1 MRGFTRDKIL
11 FLCSLTAILALIG
24 VSMFSMRFEVKADNA
39 SADTLVV
46 SAVMCEN
53 GKKLSLTI
61 DEKITKNDLKIDEK
75 YIRLKDSSGGIIPLD
90 LKNAEVS
97 GEGAIIIFSQV
108 KIDLNRLK
116 NSTLSLK
123 KGFKVSENGK
133 TLSCDVVWEVNSFEE
148 DNGNIL
154 YKPKI
159 NFKYSGAAKITLYVG
174 ETIKL
179 NSICDPDPKC
189 VGGRWSSE
197 SGKIATVKN
206 DVLTA
211 VSVGMTNL
219 RLTFKDG
226 YEYLINVVV
235 KKGSYHQS
243 ESGESPKETAESLS
257 ESSSGSVSDSRNSET
272 EDMSESY
279 PAEESISESESEFE
293 SEFTSESE
301 SEYESEFES
310 GSVSESDSV
319 SESEGESE
327 TMSEGDRESE
337 SEVETA
343 RDGESESEVETASDG
358 KSEENSDKESENY
371 SDESS
376 DNESSSE
383 RECSSEIESSSER
396 ESEHDGSGSESGKTD
411 ESGNADERGKTDES
425 DRTIERGKTDES
437 DEIDESDRTSESG
450 ETDESDKSS
459 GSGGM
464 SGRTTSNTTSGA
476 AGGSDNS
483 GEIGKDGTEKNGRK
497 IVIPL
502 ICIAALLVI
511 GVLLISKKGD
521 PHA

>member
-24 VSMFSMRFEVKADNA
+24 ASMFSMRFEVKADNA

-61 DEKITKNDLKIDEK
+61 DEKTTKNDLKIDEK
-75 YIRLKDSSGGIIPLD
+75 YIRLKDSSGGVIPLD
-90 LKNAEVS
+90 LGNAEVS
-97 GEGAIIIFSQV
+97 AEGAIIIFSQV

-133 TLSCDVVWEVNSFEE
+133 ALSCDVVWEVNSFEE

-197 SGKIATVKN
+197 SSKIATAKN

-211 VSVGMTNL
+211 VSVGTTNL

-243 ESGESPKETAESLS
+243 ESVGSSNETGESLS
-257 ESSSGSVSDSRNSET
+257 ESSFGSVSDSRNSES

-319 SESEGESE
+319 SESESE
-327 TMSEGDRESE
+327 TVSESDRESE

-343 RDGESESEVETASDG
+343 SDR

-383 RECSSEIESSSER
+383 REF
-396 ESEHDGSGSESGKTD
+396 EHDGSGSESDNASESGKT
-411 ESGNADERGKTDES
+411 DERGKTDES
-425 DRTIERGKTDES
+425 DRTIERDKTDES

-450 ETDESDKSS
+450 KIDESDKSS
-459 GSGGM
+459 GSDGM
-464 SGRTTSNTTSGA
+464 SGRTTSNTTSSA

-511 GVLLISKKGD
+511 GVLLIPKKGD

>member
-1 MRGFTRDKIL
+1 MIMRGFTRDKIL
-11 FLCSLTAILALIG
+11 FLSSLTAILALIG
-24 VSMFSMRFEVKADNA
+24 ASMFSMRFEVKADNA

-61 DEKITKNDLKIDEK
+61 DEKTTKNDLKIDEK
-75 YIRLKDSSGGIIPLD
+75 YIRLKDSSGGVIPLD
-90 LKNAEVS
+90 LGNAEVS

-133 TLSCDVVWEVNSFEE
+133 ALSCDVVWEVNSIEE

-197 SGKIATVKN
+197 SSKIATVKN

-211 VSVGMTNL
+211 VSVGTTNL

-235 KKGSYHQS
+235 KKGGYHHS
-243 ESGESPKETAESLS
+243 ESVESPKEIAESLS
-257 ESSSGSVSDSRNSET
+257 ESSSGRVSDSRNSES

-293 SEFTSESE
+293 SVFTSESE

-319 SESEGESE
+319 SESEAVSESEGESE
-327 TMSEGDRESE
+327 TVSEGDRESE

-343 RDGESESEVETASDG
+343 SDR

-383 RECSSEIESSSER
+383 RE
-396 ESEHDGSGSESGKTD
+396 SEHDGSGSESGNASESGKTD
-411 ESGNADERGKTDES
+411 ESGNADESGKTG
-425 DRTIERGKTDES
+425 ERGKTDES
-437 DEIDESDRTSESG
+437 DEIDESDRTRERG
-450 ETDESDKSS
+450 KIDESDKSS
-459 GSGGM
+459 ERGEM
-464 SGRTTSNTTSGA
+464 SGRTTSNTTSSA

>member
-11 FLCSLTAILALIG
+11 FLSSLTAILALIG

-61 DEKITKNDLKIDEK
+61 DEKTTKNDLKIDEK
-75 YIRLKDSSGGIIPLD
+75 YIRLKDSSGGVIPLD

-133 TLSCDVVWEVNSFEE
+133 TLSCEVVWEVNSFEE

-189 VGGRWSSE
+189 VGGRWLSE
-197 SGKIATVKN
+197 SSKIATVKN

-211 VSVGMTNL
+211 VSVGTTNL

-243 ESGESPKETAESLS
+243 ESVESPNETVESLS
-257 ESSSGSVSDSRNSET
+257 ESSSGRVSDSRNSES

-319 SESEGESE
+319 SESEAVSESESE
-327 TMSEGDRESE
+327 TVSESDRESE

-343 RDGESESEVETASDG
+343 RDGESESEVETASDRN
-358 KSEENSDKESENY
+358 SEENSDKESGNY

-376 DNESSSE
+376 DNES
-383 RECSSEIESSSER
+383 SSEIESSSER
-396 ESEHDGSGSESGKTD
+396 ESEHDGSGSESGNAS
-411 ESGNADERGKTDES
+411 ESGKTDERGKTDES
-425 DRTIERGKTDES
+425 DETRERGK
-437 DEIDESDRTSESG
+437 I
-450 ETDESDKSS
+450 DESDKSS
-459 GSGGM
+459 GSDGM
-464 SGRTTSNTTSGA
+464 SGRTTSSTTSGT

-511 GVLLISKKGD
+511 GVLLIPKKGD

>member
-61 DEKITKNDLKIDEK
+61 DEKTTKNDLKIDEK
-75 YIRLKDSSGGIIPLD
+75 YIRLKDSSGVVIPLD
-90 LKNAEVS
+90 LGNAEVS

-197 SGKIATVKN
+197 SSKIATVKN
-206 DVLTA
+206 DELTA
-211 VSVGMTNL
+211 VSVGTTNL

-235 KKGSYHQS
+235 KKDNYHHS
-243 ESGESPKETAESLS
+243 EGAESPKETGESLS
-257 ESSSGSVSDSRNSET
+257 ESSSGSVLDSRNSES

-279 PAEESISESESEFE
+279 PAEESISGSESEFE
-293 SEFTSESE
+293 SEFASESE

-319 SESEGESE
+319 SESEAVSESKSE
-327 TMSEGDRESE
+327 TVSESDRESE
-337 SEVETA
+337 SEA
-343 RDGESESEVETASDG
+343 ETASDR

-383 RECSSEIESSSER
+383 RE
-396 ESEHDGSGSESGKTD
+396 SEHDGSGSESGNASESGKTD
-411 ESGNADERGKTDES
+411 ESGNADESGKTDERGKTDES

-437 DEIDESDRTSESG
+437 DEIDESDRTRERG
-450 ETDESDKSS
+450 KIDESDKSS
-459 GSGGM
+459 GSEGM
-464 SGRTTSNTTSGA
+464 SDRTTSNTTSGA

>member
-11 FLCSLTAILALIG
+11 FLSSLTAILALIG
-24 VSMFSMRFEVKADNA
+24 ASMFSMRFEVKADNA
-39 SADTLVV
+39 NADTLVV

-61 DEKITKNDLKIDEK
+61 DEKTTKNDLKIDEK
-75 YIRLKDSSGGIIPLD
+75 YIRLKDSSGVVIPLD

-133 TLSCDVVWEVNSFEE
+133 TLSCDVVWEVNSIEE

-159 NFKYSGAAKITLYVG
+159 NFKYSGAAKISLYVG

-197 SGKIATVKN
+197 SSKIATVKN

-211 VSVGMTNL
+211 VSVGTTNL

-235 KKGSYHQS
+235 KKGGYHHS
-243 ESGESPKETAESLS
+243 ESVESPKEIGESLS
-257 ESSSGSVSDSRNSET
+257 ESSSGNVSDSRNSES

-293 SEFTSESE
+293 SEFASESE

-319 SESEGESE
+319 SESEAVSESEGESE
-327 TMSEGDRESE
+327 TVSEGDRESE

-343 RDGESESEVETASDG
+343 SDR

-383 RECSSEIESSSER
+383 RE
-396 ESEHDGSGSESGKTD
+396 SEHDGSGSESGNASESGKTD
-411 ESGNADERGKTDES
+411 ESGNADESGKTGERGKIEES
-425 DRTIERGKTDES
+425 GKTDES

-450 ETDESDKSS
+450 KIDESDKSS
-459 GSGGM
+459 GSDGM
-464 SGRTTSNTTSGA
+464 SGRTTSNTTSSA

>member
-24 VSMFSMRFEVKADNA
+24 ASMFSMRFEVKADNA

-61 DEKITKNDLKIDEK
+61 DEKTTKNDLKIDEK
-75 YIRLKDSSGGIIPLD
+75 YIRLKDSSGVVIPLD
-90 LKNAEVS
+90 LGNAEVS

-123 KGFKVSENGK
+123 KDFKVSENGK
-133 TLSCDVVWEVNSFEE
+133 TLSCDVVWEVNSIEE
-148 DNGNIL
+148 DNGNIF

-197 SGKIATVKN
+197 SSKIATVKN

-211 VSVGMTNL
+211 VSVGTTNL
-219 RLTFKDG
+219 RLTFKNGD
-226 YEYLINVVV
+226 EYLINVVV
-235 KKGSYHQS
+235 KKGGYHHS
-243 ESGESPKETAESLS
+243 ESVESPKEIGESLS
-257 ESSSGSVSDSRNSET
+257 ESSSGRVSDFRNSES
-272 EDMSESY
+272 EDMSESC
-279 PAEESISESESEFE
+279 PTEESISESESEFE

-319 SESEGESE
+319 SESEAVSESESE
-327 TMSEGDRESE
+327 TMSEGDR
-337 SEVETA
+337 
-343 RDGESESEVETASDG
+343 ESESEVETASDG

-383 RECSSEIESSSER
+383 RE
-396 ESEHDGSGSESGKTD
+396 SEHDGSGSESGNASESGKTD
-411 ESGNADERGKTDES
+411 ESGNADESG
-425 DRTIERGKTDES
+425 RTIERDKTDES

-450 ETDESDKSS
+450 KIDENDRTRERGKIDESDKSS

-464 SGRTTSNTTSGA
+464 SGRTTSNTTSSA

>member
-11 FLCSLTAILALIG
+11 FLSSLTAILALIG
-24 VSMFSMRFEVKADNA
+24 ASMFSMRFEVKADNA

-53 GKKLSLTI
+53 GKKLSLAI
-61 DEKITKNDLKIDEK
+61 DEKTTKDDLQIDGK
-75 YIRLKDSSGGIIPLD
+75 YIQLKDSSGGVIPLD
-90 LKNAEVS
+90 LENAEVS
-97 GEGAIIIFSQV
+97 DEGAIIIFSQV

-123 KGFKVSENGK
+123 KGFKVSEKGK
-133 TLSCDVVWEVNSFEE
+133 TLSCDVVWEVNFFEE

-154 YKPKI
+154 YKAKI
-159 NFKYSGAAKITLYVG
+159 NLKYSGAAKILLYVG

-197 SGKIATVKN
+197 SNKIATVKN

-211 VSVGMTNL
+211 VSVGTTGI
-219 RLTFKDG
+219 RLTFTDG
-226 YEYLINVVV
+226 REYLINVVV

-243 ESGESPKETAESLS
+243 ESVESPKEIGESLS
-257 ESSSGSVSDSRNSET
+257 ESGSGSVSDSRNSES

-279 PAEESISESESEFE
+279 SAEESISESESEFE

-301 SEYESEFES
+301 SEYESESES
-310 GSVSESDSV
+310 ETLSESDSLSESETV
-319 SESEGESE
+319 SESKGESE

-337 SEVETA
+337 SEAETKSY
-343 RDGESESEVETASDG
+343 RESEDDSG
-358 KSEENSDKESENY
+358 KESENY

-383 RECSSEIESSSER
+383 RE
-396 ESEHDGSGSESGKTD
+396 SEHDGSGSGSGNASESGKTD
-411 ESGNADERGKTDES
+411 ESDRTSERGKTDES
-425 DRTIERGKTDES
+425 
-437 DEIDESDRTSESG
+437 EITSESG
-450 ETDESDKSS
+450 KIDESSKTSERSEIDESDKSS
-459 GSGGM
+459 GSDGM
-464 SGRTTSNTTSGA
+464 AGRTTSNTTSSA

-483 GEIGKDGTEKNGRK
+483 GDTSLNSSKTDSRK
-497 IVIPL
+497 IIFPL
-502 ICIAALLVI
+502 ICIGALLVI
-511 GVLLISKKGD
+511 GILLISKKGD